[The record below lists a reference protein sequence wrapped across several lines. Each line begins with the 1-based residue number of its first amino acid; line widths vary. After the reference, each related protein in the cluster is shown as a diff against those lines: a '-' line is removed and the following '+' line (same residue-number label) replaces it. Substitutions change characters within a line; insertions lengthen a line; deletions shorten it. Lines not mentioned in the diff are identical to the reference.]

1 MPARMDTNG
10 GRLVAV
16 ALIALLALIAT
27 PHAQQRPAQQPTTQQ
42 PPAQQPPA
50 QRPPAQPPA
59 AQPAPGTPPKPL
71 VPLAASTVAD
81 NPDPYYGEYVTVTAA
96 VDQILSRTSFSVDQ
110 DATKSTGKDVLV
122 IAPTMNGKVDQNA
135 YVTVIGELVKFD
147 PAEIAKKAKNYTL
160 DLPPDAAAKYQGKP
174 TVIATAVINSAFVDV
189 AKRLPPPLNAEEEA
203 YQKTMKKVGPA
214 FAALRTAVD
223 GSNAEKT
230 AENTAILKQAFAE
243 TEAFWKAKGRP
254 DALKWAQDARANV
267 ETIDKAAPAAK
278 WDDAK
283 AAAGTLGQSC
293 QGCHGAYRERFDD
306 GSFRIKMPGR

>member
-1 MPARMDTNG
+1 MHSKRGGTPMPVRMASTP
-10 GRLVAV
+10 GRVA
-16 ALIALLALIAT
+16 AAPIIALTGLPAAPLAQE
-27 PHAQQRPAQQPTTQQ
+27 PPQQNQQPPRPAAQQ

-50 QRPPAQPPA
+50 TQPPPAQQPPA
-59 AQPAPGTPPKPL
+59 APPPAPGTPPKPL
-71 VPLAASTVAD
+71 VPLAASTLAD

-160 DLPPDAAAKYQGKP
+160 DVPADIAAKYQGRP

-189 AKRLPPPLNAEEEA
+189 AKRLPPPLNAEEQT
-203 YQKTMKKVGPA
+203 YQTMMKKVGPA

-230 AENTAILKQAFAE
+230 AENTAILKQAFSE
-243 TEAFWKAKGRP
+243 TE
-254 DALKWAQDARANV
+254 
-267 ETIDKAAPAAK
+267 
-278 WDDAK
+278 
-283 AAAGTLGQSC
+283 
-293 QGCHGAYRERFDD
+293 
-306 GSFRIKMPGR
+306 